1 MLAAVSV
8 GSGGF
13 LICSTPAFEVISS
26 VPAPSPTGPCL
37 VTSGV
42 AGESCLYDRNY
53 GNNERC
59 TAKVTLD
66 EVMID
71 TVVFDTESGFDYL
84 TINGQ
89 QFSGTCSSCVHVQ
102 CRTVSSVS
110 IVHAVYSSSRM
121 HSAISCALTRSF
133 SQKSCTVAS
142 TYVALACNVCE
153 FCGS

>member
-1 MLAAVSV
+1 MSVS
-8 GSGGF
+8 SGGF

-37 VTSGV
+37 VTSGI

-89 QFSGTCSSCVHVQ
+89 QFSGTCVSCV
-102 CRTVSSVS
+102 RTVSRAS
-110 IVHAVYSSSRM
+110 IMYGVYVDYMMHSTDSFSLLQTLSAIHRALWRAHVYLEHAVRL
-121 HSAISCALTRSF
+121 HSAIMGF
-133 SQKSCTVAS
+133 
-142 TYVALACNVCE
+142 
-153 FCGS
+153 